1 MLWSITNW
9 NQCFEQNFMSRQK
22 SNRPVNRGSMPYP
35 RFGKVSIG
43 QRTRLSK
50 ARPQKTHLK
59 QKSAFIF
66 RFKVGVIHSQPPS
79 KKLAPKIFSFVCSPW
94 KLVKKLSDVG
104 PEVGLPFTRTRSCG
118 RTPWGRCRCCSSSAR
133 CAECVHRGRTWKL
146 RQREHS
152 SAEEAMLSLT
162 HLKTVVGTALTFSGA
177 LWNFL

>member
-1 MLWSITNW
+1 MLWSITNS
-9 NQCFEQNFMSRQK
+9 NQWLEQNFTSRRK
-22 SNRPVNRGSMPYP
+22 PIRPVNRGSMPYP
-35 RFGKVSIG
+35 QFGKVSVR

-146 RQREHS
+146 RQREQS

-162 HLKTVVGTALTFSGA
+162 HLSTGLWGA
-177 LWNFL
+177 TDF